1 MAVKKIIM
9 KQKYQTFSK
18 VWNDVTMEFVK
29 IIAYNSITGEY
40 TCINKREI
48 KIFGLKENQLSI

>member
-1 MAVKKIIM
+1 M